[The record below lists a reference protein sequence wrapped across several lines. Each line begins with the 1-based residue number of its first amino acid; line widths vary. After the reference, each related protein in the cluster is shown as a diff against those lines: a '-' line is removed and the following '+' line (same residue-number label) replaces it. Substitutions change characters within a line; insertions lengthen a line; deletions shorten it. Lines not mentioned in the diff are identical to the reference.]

1 VTGLDGRGP
10 DAPNKEK
17 IVTIKHAKPA
27 TVSSRATHPYQF
39 TNSKALYE
47 RAKRVIPA
55 GSEIIRIPRFDEYP
69 IYFERAKGCR
79 AWDVDGNEFL
89 DFLCS
94 IGPIIL
100 GYAYDRVDEAVR
112 HVIEQSFQ
120 SPMNTPH
127 QIHLAE
133 LLAETVPSCE
143 ESRFFK
149 TGSEATHAAV
159 RLARAITGKEKI
171 ARSGYHGWFDLWREP
186 QMAGVHAGTCAPV
199 IPWDRTLDC
208 LETTLRSD
216 PDGFAAVTICPSEVE
231 PFARET
237 FRGIIDLAHQYGALA
252 IFDEVKTGFRP
263 ALGGVQE
270 IMHVHP
276 DLTIL
281 SKGIANGYPLAV
293 VCGPASVM
301 EQIIDNPTTGT
312 FNVEALSLAAA
323 IATIEELKEKDVPS
337 HLMRMGQ
344 RLIDGLNAITNSYG
358 IDASAFPDPI
368 AAMPNFR
375 FTDSDSD
382 AAQRAHTAFYSEVI
396 RHGLFLCDWHM
407 GFTCFSH
414 QEQDIDE
421 ALDICDAVLRHLRI

>member
-1 VTGLDGRGP
+1 MAAHRR
-10 DAPNKEK
+10 APKGK
-17 IVTIKHAKPA
+17 MVTIKDPKPA
-27 TVSSRATHPYQF
+27 AVSSRATSAYQF
-39 TNSKALYE
+39 THSKALFE

-55 GSEIIRIPRFDEYP
+55 GSEITRVPRFAEYP

-112 HVIEQSFQ
+112 RVVEQSFQ
-120 SPMNTPH
+120 SPMNSPH
-127 QIHLAE
+127 QVQLAE
-133 LLAETVPSCE
+133 LLAETVPSCQK
-143 ESRFFK
+143 SRFFK

-171 ARSGYHGWFDLWREP
+171 ARSGYHGWFDLWRQP
-186 QMAGVHAGTCAPV
+186 DMPGVHAGTCAPV
-199 IPWDRTLDC
+199 IAWDRTLDC
-208 LETTLRSD
+208 LERTLRSD
-216 PDGFAAVTICPSEVE
+216 RDGFAAVIICPSEVE

-237 FRGIIDLAHQYGALA
+237 FQGIIDLAHHYRALA

-270 IMHVHP
+270 IMQVRP
-276 DLTIL
+276 DLTVL

-293 VCGPASVM
+293 VCGPEPVM

-323 IATIEELKEKDVPS
+323 IATIEELREKDVPS

-344 RLIDGLNAITNSYG
+344 RLIDGLNEITNTYG
-358 IDASAFPDPI
+358 IAARAFPNPI
-368 AAMPNFR
+368 PAMPNFR
-375 FTDSDSD
+375 FTHSDND
-382 AAQRAHTAFYSEVI
+382 TAKRAHAAFYSEVI

-407 GFTCFSH
+407 SFTSFSH

-421 ALDICDAVLRHLRI
+421 ALDICEAALRSLRI

>member
-1 VTGLDGRGP
+1 MTVNHAT
-10 DAPNKEK
+10 APS
-17 IVTIKHAKPA
+17 PR
-27 TVSSRATHPYQF
+27 SRTSQPYQF
-39 TNSKALYE
+39 ANSKALFE
-47 RAKRVIPA
+47 RAKRVIPD
-55 GSEIIRIPRFDEYP
+55 GSQITRVPRFDEYP
-69 IYFERAKGCR
+69 IYFARAEGCR

-94 IGPIIL
+94 IGPVIL
-100 GYAYDRVDEAVR
+100 GYAYQRVDDAVR
-112 HVIEQSFQ
+112 SVLERSFQ
-120 SPMNTPH
+120 SSMNTPD
-127 QIHLAE
+127 QIQLAE
-133 LLAETVPSCE
+133 LLAEAVPSCE
-143 ESRFFK
+143 KSRFFK

-186 QMAGVHAGTCAPV
+186 GMAGVHSGTCAPV
-199 IPWDRTLDC
+199 IAWDRTLDG
-208 LETTLRSD
+208 LGSALRSD
-216 PDGFAAVTICPSEVE
+216 PEGFAAVIICPSEVE

-237 FRGIIDLAHQYGALA
+237 FQGIIDLAHEHGALA
-252 IFDEVKTGFRP
+252 IFDEAKTGFRP

-270 IMHVHP
+270 IMQVRP
-276 DLTIL
+276 DLTVL

-293 VCGPASVM
+293 VCGPAAVM
-301 EQIIDNPTTGT
+301 DEIIDNQTTGT

-323 IATIEELKEKDVPS
+323 IATIEELREKDVPS

-344 RLIDGLNAITNSYG
+344 RLIDGLNRITDRHG
-358 IDASAFPDPI
+358 IEARAFPDPI

-375 FTDSDSD
+375 FTHSDKD
-382 AAQRAHTAFYSEVI
+382 AAAQAHVAFYSEVI

-421 ALDICDAVLRHLRI
+421 ALEICEAALTPLAT